1 MDKVVDRKSILN
13 PGTTD
18 LSDMGM
24 HKLNSWIVH
33 SNPHY

>member
-1 MDKVVDRKSILN
+1 MDKVVDQKSILN

-24 HKLNSWIVH
+24 HKLNSRIIR
-33 SNPHY
+33 SNPHH